1 MRMNFGEVLNVQALD
16 NHSVATVV
24 ELGILLA
31 GSIDVTPDPKRKHF
45 YEIED
50 GRTVYYV
57 YVSPWAQEAS
67 GSNPDAPTIYFFV
80 FNLLCS
86 TWSASEPELGSI
98 WVQIRASRHFPRR
111 DAALPG
117 SRANKSRA

>member
-57 YVSPWAQEAS
+57 YVSPWA
-67 GSNPDAPTIYFFV
+67 
-80 FNLLCS
+80 
-86 TWSASEPELGSI
+86 
-98 WVQIRASRHFPRR
+98 
-111 DAALPG
+111 
-117 SRANKSRA
+117 

>member
-24 ELGILLA
+24 ELGILLV

-57 YVSPWAQEAS
+57 YVSPWA
-67 GSNPDAPTIYFFV
+67 
-80 FNLLCS
+80 
-86 TWSASEPELGSI
+86 
-98 WVQIRASRHFPRR
+98 
-111 DAALPG
+111 
-117 SRANKSRA
+117 